1 MGLAS
6 GPRLRDAP
14 AMAEDGEAG
23 VAMKETE
30 EVGGGAEQP
39 ADGPPAAAAA
49 GEREEHE
56 EGETEA
62 SPSPEAGADAQ
73 AGAEAELDMAACN
86 EPGTGTEVVIDS
98 ETEVEPGTETGSE
111 TESEADGTP
120 TPEDEERLVRSVAAL
135 VFASP
140 EPLGVGRL
148 VSLLENPRPARV
160 RRALGELGRRL
171 EACGLP
177 LELRQIAGGW
187 RLGTTG
193 DADEVVRRLQKAR
206 KVERLSPAG
215 LETLAVVAYR
225 QPVTKAEVEAIR
237 GVQCGPML
245 RGLAD
250 RGLVRV
256 TGRSDQPGH
265 ALEYGTTRA
274 FLDRFGL
281 ADLGDLPRDGE
292 LLG

>member
-1 MGLAS
+1 MV
-6 GPRLRDAP
+6 
-14 AMAEDGEAG
+14 EDGEAG
-23 VAMKETE
+23 LVMRETE
-30 EVGGGAEQP
+30 KTGEGAERPTDAAPADELATSAQTGEAARSGEDCEPAVEDGGGDEPECAAEPGDDAASQDGAETP
-39 ADGPPAAAAA
+39 DDADAGP
-49 GEREEHE
+49 E
-56 EGETEA
+56 
-62 SPSPEAGADAQ
+62 SPED
-73 AGAEAELDMAACN
+73 
-86 EPGTGTEVVIDS
+86 T
-98 ETEVEPGTETGSE
+98 
-111 TESEADGTP
+111 TP
-120 TPEDEERLVRSVAAL
+120 ADEERILRSVAAL

-140 EPLGVGRL
+140 EPLGAARL
-148 VSLLENPRPARV
+148 VSLLEGPRPAQV
-160 RRALGELGRRL
+160 RGALEELARRL
-171 EACGLP
+171 EAAGLP

-187 RLGTTG
+187 RLVTAPDT
-193 DADEVVRRLQKAR
+193 DEVVRRLQKAR

-245 RGLAD
+245 RGLVD

-281 ADLGDLPRDGE
+281 ARLEDLPRDGE